1 LKVPKICAGEVPVAV
16 GGSDRA
22 WVADERAATM
32 TAPKQWR
39 GSRRSEEGA
48 STRAAMAEAKRLVER
63 VQRSWCVRV
72 AGERWCS

>member
-1 LKVPKICAGEVPVAV
+1 VPKICAGEVDV
-16 GGSDRA
+16 GGSGRV

-32 TAPKQWR
+32 TAPEQWR
-39 GSRRSEEGA
+39 DSMRSEEGA
-48 STRAAMAEAKRLVER
+48 STRAAMAEAMRLVER